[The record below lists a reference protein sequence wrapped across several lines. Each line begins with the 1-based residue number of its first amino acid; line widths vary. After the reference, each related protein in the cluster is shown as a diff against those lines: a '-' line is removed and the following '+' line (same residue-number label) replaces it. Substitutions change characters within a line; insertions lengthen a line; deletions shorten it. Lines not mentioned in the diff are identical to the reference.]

1 MTNEQFIYWLKGF
14 IDYQQLQ
21 EQKNPAFTRI
31 KDQLNELNKVSI
43 KNDNRTTAPWPSTD
57 MNGTPIGVPNGTGLL
72 NTGETGNSTL
82 TYKTDVPVTYTT
94 KQNSKATNSYI

>member
-31 KDQLNELNKVSI
+31 KEELQKINVPNNAIGVLN
-43 KNDNRTTAPWPSTD
+43 TD
-57 MNGTPIGVPNGTGLL
+57 SNGTTNA
-72 NTGETGNSTL
+72 
-82 TYKTDVPVTYTT
+82 TYKTNDSVTYTIT
-94 KQNSKATNSYI
+94 D

>member
-31 KDQLNELNKVSI
+31 KDELQKIDGKQSVSI
-43 KNDNRTTAPWPSTD
+43 
-57 MNGTPIGVPNGTGLL
+57 GVL
-72 NTGETGNSTL
+72 NTTEGQTSI
-82 TYKTDVPVTYTT
+82 TYKTDSPVTYTT
-94 KQNSKATNSYI
+94 TH

>member
-1 MTNEQFIYWLKGF
+1 MTQEQFIYWLKGF

-43 KNDNRTTAPWPSTD
+43 KNDNRTAAPWPSTD
-57 MNGTPIGVPNGTGLL
+57 MNGTPIGVPNGT
-72 NTGETGNSTL
+72 TAVITTCENSNSSI
-82 TYKTDVPVTYTT
+82 TYKTDNPITYTT
-94 KQNSKATNSYI
+94 KETPKVTSYI

>member
-31 KDQLNELNKVSI
+31 KNELDKIDI
-43 KNDNRTTAPWPSTD
+43 KQSTS
-57 MNGTPIGVPNGTGLL
+57 IGVV
-72 NTGETGNSTL
+72 NTAEGSTSV
-82 TYKTDVPVTYTT
+82 TYKTDTPITYTT
-94 KQNSKATNSYI
+94 VQSKPKNVTSYI

>member
-43 KNDNRTTAPWPSTD
+43 KNDNRNAAPWPSTD
-57 MNGTPIGVPNGTGLL
+57 MNGNPIGVL
-72 NTGETGNSTL
+72 NTGETGNSTM

-94 KQNSKATNSYI
+94 KQKSTVTSYI

>member
-1 MTNEQFIYWLKGF
+1 MTQEQFIYWLRGF

-31 KDQLNELNKVSI
+31 KDELNKVSDMVTI
-43 KNDNRTTAPWPSTD
+43 GTTD
-57 MNGTPIGVPNGTGLL
+57 V
-72 NTGETGNSTL
+72 TGNVTT

-94 KQNSKATNSYI
+94 KEKPKFTNYI

>member
-31 KDQLNELNKVSI
+31 KDELAKLNEVNI
-43 KNDNRTTAPWPSTD
+43 ET
-57 MNGTPIGVPNGTGLL
+57 GTSHTNTYTGGVPNQ
-72 NTGETGNSTL
+72 SV

-94 KQNSKATNSYI
+94 ADSKPKSKELKSYI

>member
-31 KDQLNELNKVSI
+31 KDELAKVDVKQSV
-43 KNDNRTTAPWPSTD
+43 S
-57 MNGTPIGVPNGTGLL
+57 IGVPNT
-72 NTGETGNSTL
+72 TT

-94 KQNSKATNSYI
+94 AESKPKNVTSYI

>member
-31 KDQLNELNKVSI
+31 KNELDKIDVKQSVSI
-43 KNDNRTTAPWPSTD
+43 
-57 MNGTPIGVPNGTGLL
+57 GVL
-72 NTGETGNSTL
+72 NTTEGNTSI
-82 TYKTDVPVTYTT
+82 TYKTDVPITYTT
-94 KQNSKATNSYI
+94 TENVF

>member
-31 KDQLNELNKVSI
+31 KDELQKIDGKQSVSI
-43 KNDNRTTAPWPSTD
+43 
-57 MNGTPIGVPNGTGLL
+57 GVL
-72 NTGETGNSTL
+72 NTTEGRTDI
-82 TYKTDVPVTYTT
+82 TYKTDSPVTYTT
-94 KQNSKATNSYI
+94 TH